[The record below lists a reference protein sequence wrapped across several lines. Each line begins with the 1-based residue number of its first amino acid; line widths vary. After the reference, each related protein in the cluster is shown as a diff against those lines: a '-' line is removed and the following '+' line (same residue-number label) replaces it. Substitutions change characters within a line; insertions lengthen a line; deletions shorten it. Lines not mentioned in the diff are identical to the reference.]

1 MAVLGLRYHVDFSLV
16 AVSGL
21 LIAVAS
27 LIAER
32 GLQGTWASAGAAH
45 GLSSCSSPAVELR
58 FSTCDAW
65 AWLLHGMGDVSRP
78 GIEPVFPALA
88 GRFFTTEPP
97 GKPLFKSLVNQNLE
111 MLSLKAVVYFL
122 EP

>member
-1 MAVLGLRYHVDFSLV
+1 
-16 AVSGL
+16 
-21 LIAVAS
+21 
-27 LIAER
+27 
-32 GLQGTWASAGAAH
+32 
-45 GLSSCSSPAVELR
+45 
-58 FSTCDAW
+58 
-65 AWLLHGMGDVSRP
+65 MGDVSRP
-78 GIEPVFPALA
+78 GIEPVFPTLA